1 MAESSEPRAANGRPP
16 WLIPVTVA
24 IVAIGAIVLALIITR
39 DDASSTSEPSSPA
52 ATANEQSSESS
63 EGPAVSSTASTPST
77 PSTVGADDGDGPE
90 DAACP
95 EYTMNDEL
103 PLMLCDSGIVVRSMQ
118 EGLTR
123 AGHPVDADSFFGP
136 STRDAVIAFQT
147 AQGLEVDGLFGPAT
161 AAALEAVNSGG

>member
-1 MAESSEPRAANGRPP
+1 M
-16 WLIPVTVA
+16 
-24 IVAIGAIVLALIITR
+24 
-39 DDASSTSEPSSPA
+39 
-52 ATANEQSSESS
+52 
-63 EGPAVSSTASTPST
+63 SSTAST

>member
-63 EGPAVSSTASTPST
+63 EGPAVSSTAST